1 MKNKLDKS
9 ADLSFKKLKGSGVRD
24 NPWINLKI
32 PLNNLILND
41 EVLQMALTEFWSKV
55 MSKLSDNTF
64 ILILFRMEYDNDLI
78 FTLGPPSKINKHNF
92 EALLKSYIT
101 LLQIKDD
108 RYKNTPLKSIII
120 SHKIIPEDKLLSK
133 NSKIFNPEIKPK
145 KPRFFTFFGYSL
157 PTTTNFKQWGEI
169 ISQTNRT
176 VSIRKFNSSLIY
188 VIHITDAKG
197 KDTLKKHLV
206 FIMKNGKVIL
216 TFEDTIPDKS
226 IPDTFSRK
234 IIEKSGH
241 QEYHFKDGK
250 LVLKL
255 MDRLTSYLKNIKTDK
270 KITRKFITMDLESRQ
285 INNVVKPY
293 LLAFYDGVHSYSFY
307 LHDYKNIESMIK
319 AAFTHLLKSKYDQHK
334 VYLHNLSYF
343 DGVFMLKILDSLP
356 NSSLSINRHEGRLIN
371 LQLTFKSQTGKQNYH
386 LHFRDS
392 LLLLPVKLKYLATSF
407 NVLSKGLFP
416 IFAANDLPLDYVGA
430 VPAFKYF
437 EGISLGEYIKYV
449 ATFNLKH
456 GKQNWSLKEQS
467 VQYCIQDCISLYQV
481 LDKFNDLMFDRYQ
494 LNINKFS
501 TLSSLAFGIFRAH
514 FLKDSKIPLITGQ
527 ILSDIRQ
534 GYFGGAT
541 DMYLPS
547 GNTIFTYD
555 VNSLYPFVMAN
566 FPMPIGK
573 IRFFEG
579 NILDIMKKPFGFFE
593 VEITT
598 PTDLKIPIILTRV
611 TKKGQTSTMAPLG
624 AWKDVIFSEEMF
636 NAMNNFGYTF
646 KVVRGYLF
654 EHDFIFKDY
663 VNSLYEIKSTT
674 AKDDPMY
681 LISKLLLNTLYG
693 KFGMREEVFFTQHQI
708 VSDDELFKMID
719 FNMILDTTPLHEDRQ
734 LISFISDKT
743 KDIDHKLNNL
753 HQNLN
758 ISIGLSAAITAYAR
772 IHMSQFKHSNCDFN
786 ILYTDTDSISI
797 DKPLPDNLVD
807 AKKLGKMKLEN
818 IFQKS
823 VYLGP
828 KMYGGLYDTFIVDKD
843 GNCKAAITKVKGYK
857 DIVSFDTLDNLLNIK
872 DNNIQKTELSHEK
885 WFRDFSKVEILVKE
899 QIYTLTPTQNKR
911 ELIIHNNK
919 IVDTKPYTIN
929 NNKDNII
936 TSPETM
942 NESAPS
948 DGSNIIDQQK
958 HQSTSMAPL

>member
-1 MKNKLDKS
+1 
-9 ADLSFKKLKGSGVRD
+9 
-24 NPWINLKI
+24 
-32 PLNNLILND
+32 
-41 EVLQMALTEFWSKV
+41 
-55 MSKLSDNTF
+55 
-64 ILILFRMEYDNDLI
+64 
-78 FTLGPPSKINKHNF
+78 
-92 EALLKSYIT
+92 
-101 LLQIKDD
+101 
-108 RYKNTPLKSIII
+108 
-120 SHKIIPEDKLLSK
+120 
-133 NSKIFNPEIKPK
+133 
-145 KPRFFTFFGYSL
+145 
-157 PTTTNFKQWGEI
+157 
-169 ISQTNRT
+169 
-176 VSIRKFNSSLIY
+176 
-188 VIHITDAKG
+188 
-197 KDTLKKHLV
+197 
-206 FIMKNGKVIL
+206 MKNGKVIL
-216 TFEDTIPDKS
+216 TFEDTIPAKS

-270 KITRKFITMDLESRQ
+270 KINRKILTMDLESRQ

-319 AAFTHLLKSKYDQHK
+319 AAFTQLLKSKYHQHK

-343 DGVFMLKILDSLP
+343 DGVFMLNILDSLP
-356 NSSLSINRHEGRLIN
+356 NYSLSINRHAGRLIN
-371 LQLTFKSQTGKQNYH
+371 LQLTYKSQNGKQNYH

-392 LLLLPVKLKYLATSF
+392 LLLLPVALSALATSF
-407 NVLSKGLFP
+407 KVLSKGIFP
-416 IFAANDLPLDYVGA
+416 IFAANDLPLDYVGS

-437 EGISLGEYIKYV
+437 ENISILEYIKYV
-449 ATFNLKH
+449 ATFNMQH

-467 VQYCIQDCISLYQV
+467 VQYCISDCISLYQV
-481 LDKFNDLMFDRYQ
+481 LAKFNDLIFDRYQ
-494 LNINKFS
+494 LNINKFT

-514 FLKDSKIPLITGQ
+514 FFKNAKIPLITGQ
-527 ILSDIRQ
+527 MLADIRQ
-534 GYFGGAT
+534 GYYGGAT
-541 DMYLPS
+541 DMYIPSPS
-547 GNTIFTYD
+547 GGDNIFTYD

-579 NILDIMKKPFGFFE
+579 NILDVPNFSTMVGSSIMKEKEGAANKPFDFFE

-598 PTDLKIPIILTRV
+598 PTDLKIPIIFTIV
-611 TKKGQTSTMAPLG
+611 TKHGQTSTMAPLG
-624 AWKDVIFSEEMF
+624 NWKDVIFSEEMF
-636 NAMNNFGYTF
+636 NAINKFGYTF
-646 KVVRGYLF
+646 KVIRGYLF
-654 EHDFIFKDY
+654 EQDFIFKDY

-674 AKDDPMY
+674 SKADPMY

-693 KFGMREEVFFTQHQI
+693 KFGMHEEVFFTQHQI

-719 FNMILDTTPLHEDRQ
+719 FNMILDTTPLRDDRQ
-734 LISFISDKT
+734 LISFINDKAR
-743 KDIDHKLNNL
+743 DIDHKLNEL
-753 HQNLN
+753 HHNLN
-758 ISIGLSAAITAYAR
+758 ISIGLSAAITAYGR
-772 IHMSQFKHSNCDFN
+772 IHMSQFKQQDCKFD
-786 ILYTDTDSISI
+786 ILYTDTDSIAI

-807 AKKLGKMKLEN
+807 AKKLGAMKLEN
-818 IFQKS
+818 MFQKS

-828 KMYGGLYDTFIVDKD
+828 KMYGGLYNTFIVDNN
-843 GNCKAAITKVKGYK
+843 GNCNASITKVKGYK
-857 DIVSFDTLDNLLNIK
+857 DIVSFDTLENLLNIK
-872 DNNIQKTELSHEK
+872 DDNIPKTELTHEK